1 MAAVSTTTNDGG
13 RMPARK
19 RKVSSYTAAERLAR
33 LEEQVSA
40 FVQASNSRHSE
51 YYTKFSEIEKSQDD
65 IKLALS
71 RYKGFWGGI
80 MLVGG
85 AIMTC
90 LTVFAGFL
98 RQKLF
103 GN

>member
-1 MAAVSTTTNDGG
+1 MAAASTTTNDGG

-98 RQKLF
+98 RQKFL